1 MDQPLL
7 HHPPAARA
15 LPRPPEPPPAY
26 FAVKRVVDIAVSLCL
41 LVLCAPVI
49 LAASLLVR
57 LSSPGPAL
65 FRRRVLARQ
74 TWTGGSLQTF
84 DAFKLRTMVDGA
96 EQILAQDPALM
107 EQYEKDWKLPAD
119 PRITRLGV
127 WLRATSL
134 DEMPQL
140 VNVLRGEMTLVG
152 PRIITPPELERYG
165 PDAALLLSVK
175 PGLTGLW
182 QVSGRQKLSYA
193 ERVRLD
199 MRYVQTRTLGQD
211 MGILLRTVGCVLG
224 RRGAY

>member
-7 HHPPAARA
+7 HNPPVARA

-26 FAVKRVVDIAVSLCL
+26 FAVKRVMDIIISLLL
-41 LVLCAPVI
+41 LVLCAPLLFI
-49 LAASLLVR
+49 AALLVR

-74 TWTGGSLQTF
+74 CWNGGPLITF

-96 EQILAQDPALM
+96 ETLLAHDPALLK
-107 EQYEKDWKLPAD
+107 QYEKDWKLPAD

-127 WLRATSL
+127 WLRATSI
-134 DEMPQL
+134 DELPQL

-165 PDAALLLSVK
+165 DGAALLLSVK

-182 QVSGRQKLSYA
+182 QVSGRQKVSYA

-199 MRYVQTRTLGQD
+199 MRYVQTRTLRQD
-211 MGILLRTVGCVLG
+211 LGILVRTVGCVLG